1 MRAVWIICFFLY
13 GPFVQ
18 AQGNEKI
25 AILHVSIVDV
35 VKGDLLKDQT
45 VLLAGDRIVD
55 IFPSTE
61 KRSVKDYRKINARGK
76 YLIPGLID
84 THVHIHMFMKNE
96 QKHRVPVALNMMVYH
111 GVTGFR
117 EASGSTHTKTLIGL
131 RDSLQSTPG
140 PAPDMYV
147 SGIATSTNLK
157 HLNASTYT
165 QLVQQ
170 FKKMGVDGIKVKFTT
185 FEETKE
191 IIDEAHKLRLPV
203 YGHTANLWKNDS
215 SNVLGDFTPGIV
227 EHGIDGVMHTG
238 GFPPIQTRLIPAPPS
253 KEDWEASWLYMDAM
267 WLYADNDLENA
278 LIRNM
283 VKRGVWL
290 EPTLVTE
297 QLITARQQYNNDETL
312 KYSFSTVNNFFE
324 GFPKLTEAQ
333 MDTAVLAFK
342 RKQAFVKKFYDAGGT
357 VLAGTDLLYGSS
369 LHREL
374 ELLSGA
380 GLSPAEALKSAT
392 YHNAKALGWLEQ
404 LGTVEKGKRASL
416 LLLDKNP
423 LEDIRNTSSIN
434 TVFIRGYVL
443 DGKERSKLLQ
453 RTNALVDQR

>member
-1 MRAVWIICFFLY
+1 MRSLWIICFLFY
-13 GPFVQ
+13 GPIVQ

-35 VKGDLLKDQT
+35 VKGKLLQDQT
-45 VLLAGDRIVD
+45 VLLSGDRIAD

-61 KRSVKDYRKINARGK
+61 KRALKEYRKINARGK
-76 YLIPGLID
+76 FLIPGLID
-84 THVHIHMFMKNE
+84 THVHIHMFLKNE
-96 QKHRVPVALNMMVYH
+96 QRQRVSVALNMMLYH

-117 EASGSTHTKTLIGL
+117 EASGSTLTKIMIGL
-131 RDSLQSTPG
+131 RDSLHS
-140 PAPDMYV
+140 ARSLSPDMYV

-157 HLNASTYT
+157 QLNASSYT

-170 FKKMGVDGIKVKFTT
+170 FKNMGVDGIKVKFTT

-191 IIDEAHKLRLPV
+191 IIDEAHKHQLPV

-227 EHGIDGVMHTG
+227 EYGIDGVMHTG
-238 GFPPIQTRLIPAPPS
+238 GFPPIQTHLVPAPPP

-267 WLYADNDLENA
+267 WLFADKNLENA
-278 LIRNM
+278 LIGNM

-297 QLITARQQYNNDETL
+297 QLVTAGQQYKNDGTL
-312 KYSFSTVNNFFE
+312 KYSFSAVNDFFE
-324 GFPKLTEAQ
+324 GFPKLSASQ
-333 MDTAVLAFK
+333 MDTTVLAFK
-342 RKQAFVKKFYDAGGT
+342 RKQAFVQKFHDAGGI

-374 ELLSGA
+374 ELLVSA
-380 GLSPAEALKSAT
+380 GLSPAETLKAAT
-392 YHNAKALGWLEQ
+392 YNNAKALGWLEH

-423 LEDIRNTSSIN
+423 LDDIRNTSSIN
-434 TVFIRGYVL
+434 TIFIRGYVL
-443 DGKERSKLLQ
+443 DGKGRSALLQ
-453 RTNALVDQR
+453 RTDALVDQR